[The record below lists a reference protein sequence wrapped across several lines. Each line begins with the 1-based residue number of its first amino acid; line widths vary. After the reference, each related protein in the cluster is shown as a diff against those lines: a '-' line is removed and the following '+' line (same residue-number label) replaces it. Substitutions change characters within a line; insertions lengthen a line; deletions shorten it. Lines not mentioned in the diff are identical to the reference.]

1 MVALAPILAQSHGS
15 IQFVVD
21 AVEPYQSQLALV
33 DAQAH
38 FAQRIKRLLIQIS
51 HNPAQMLVKTSNDN
65 SLIQTIHLAFSQHYP
80 LVLSPDCIWL
90 TIAQGFANHVNCHA
104 EHLRQRFV
112 AHEDKQKLEIE
123 VDGLSDQAAWVHA
136 IELWAQLLNR
146 KLPVNLAQTLQC
158 DFSTT
163 TSAIRTA
170 SQIVLMESFEHYFD
184 YSAVCIC
191 GIPNITLLGTP
202 ADWRSL
208 AERVQRLAAYDLAW
222 WTERLEPICAG
233 LILTSEGQ
241 PPHSF
246 WQQLYKP
253 YDQYGGEVVTG
264 WIADLFPYI
273 NDAKQRPT
281 LRNPLFEQ
289 PRTTL
294 LNGELDHELD
304 FVHDY
309 LVSRNMLVQHL
320 FGESPNSDSAPTK
333 TIVVGEGITNS
344 SFPSGLSS
352 VPITVK
358 MPDGSIH
365 ELACVAGLIGTHF
378 DVTAQALSAEIGWA
392 VCQPSISQNLE

>member
-1 MVALAPILAQSHGS
+1 MPTIAPILAQRHGA

-21 AVEPYQSQLALV
+21 VVEPYQSQVSLV
-33 DAQAH
+33 DAQTH
-38 FAQRIKRLLIQIS
+38 FTQRIKRPLIQMS
-51 HNPAQMLVKTSNDN
+51 HDPAQLLVKTSNDN

-80 LVLSPDCIWL
+80 LLLTPDCIWL

-104 EHLRQRFV
+104 EDLRQRFV
-112 AHEDKQKLEIE
+112 AHTAKQTLEIE
-123 VDGLSDQAAWVHA
+123 VDGLSGHAAWTHA
-136 IELWAQLLNR
+136 IGLWAQLLNAA
-146 KLPVNLAQTLQC
+146 LPANLAQTLQC

-163 TSAIRTA
+163 TAISRTA
-170 SQIVLMESFEHYFD
+170 SQIVLMQGFEHYFD

-191 GIPNITLLGTP
+191 GIPNITLLGMP

-208 AERVQRLAAYDLAW
+208 AERVQRLAEYDLVW
-222 WTERLEPICAG
+222 WTERLAPICEG

-264 WIADLFPYI
+264 WVADLFPYI
-273 NDAKQRPT
+273 NDTKQQPT

-289 PRTTL
+289 PRSTL

-304 FVHDY
+304 FAHNR
-309 LVSRNMLVQHL
+309 LVYQGMLFEHF
-320 FGESPNSDSAPTK
+320 FGESPSSDSAPTK
-333 TIVVGEGITNS
+333 TIVVGQGIANS
-344 SFPSGLSS
+344 SFPSGLAS

-358 MPDGSIH
+358 LRDGSVQ
-365 ELACVAGLIGTHF
+365 ELACLAGLIGTQL
-378 DVTAQALSAEIGWA
+378 DATTKALSPEIGWA
-392 VCQPSISQNLE
+392 ICQP